1 MGKRGKFHQE
11 VTEEINQV
19 KWTMR

>member
-1 MGKRGKFHQE
+1 VGKCGKFHQE